1 MSKID
6 LDAYFSH
13 YDQMQRE
20 WENDDVSYD
29 DRLRELQWLMDEIR
43 GVVQEGQID
52 DFNLCFIRS

>member
-43 GVVQEGQID
+43 GVVQEG
-52 DFNLCFIRS
+52 